1 MSSGLIDKISCTGLP
16 FCPPP
21 EKVGGEKVQ
30 GLTSDV
36 SHHRSDRRFWDS
48 QSSNALAIKQTA
60 TPQEA
65 PAELPRR
72 GNILVSRTKPADHTV
87 YFVFGTSRRP
97 RRHSNRITTHINL
110 GAILPSTV
118 SLLHNKNK
126 TRKMP
131 APTAL
136 KAPSPEA
143 AASIPLP
150 TENEDE
156 EILDV
161 HTDDDTLAET
171 PQPPS
176 AGADDAM
183 QVDDVVDEEGRP
195 RFVPASNT
203 LDAVRIEH
211 RKVPIPPHR
220 MTPLKA
226 SWPKIYPPL
235 VEHLK
240 LQCRM
245 NMKSKS
251 VELRT
256 SRSTSDT
263 GAIQKGADF
272 VRAFALG
279 FDVDDAIAL
288 LRLDDLYIE
297 SKLDPSLYIPTAL

>member
-1 MSSGLIDKISCTGLP
+1 M
-16 FCPPP
+16 
-21 EKVGGEKVQ
+21 
-30 GLTSDV
+30 
-36 SHHRSDRRFWDS
+36 
-48 QSSNALAIKQTA
+48 
-60 TPQEA
+60 
-65 PAELPRR
+65 
-72 GNILVSRTKPADHTV
+72 
-87 YFVFGTSRRP
+87 
-97 RRHSNRITTHINL
+97 
-110 GAILPSTV
+110 PSTV
-118 SLLHNKNK
+118 SLLHNKK
-126 TRKMP
+126 KKRKMP

-136 KAPSPEA
+136 KAPPPEA

-195 RFVPASNT
+195 RFVPASKT
-203 LDAVRIEH
+203 SDAVRIEH

-297 SKLDPSLYIPTAL
+297 SKLDPSPYIPTAL